1 MLKIVILFF
10 ILIFT
15 EYSFSQSIVVET
27 YQDSVILATDQ
38 NKKILMIF
46 TSDTCSWCEKLKMN
60 LSDPDVIEALNN
72 YIIYY
77 VDMKDKNNDF
87 LVKKYNVKTI
97 PNCIILDKKE
107 NILKNSIGYKNKN
120 QLINWL
126 KY

>member
-27 YQDSVILATDQ
+27 YQDSVILAIDQ

-77 VDMKDKNNDF
+77 VDIQDKNNDF

-120 QLINWL
+120 QLVNWL